1 MRKLIKPL
9 SVATM
14 MFLSLNLCFFNGKVV
29 KGEEISN
36 ETKVTILGTSDIHGR
51 FVPWEYSSDTENK
64 SGSLSQISTIVKKE
78 RNENPNLILV
88 DAGDSIQD
96 NFVETFNK
104 GPHQPMVLGMNKM
117 KYDVWEMGN
126 HEFNFGLDV
135 LKHVTSQFEG
145 KVLAGNIY
153 NDDGTRFMDGYTI
166 IERDGIKIG
175 IIGMD
180 TPMIKEFEKPY
191 NIKGIEFRD
200 PVKETKKIIKEL
212 DGKVDAMIGV
222 MHMGLDNENAISNT
236 GVTDIANQCPELT
249 AIVGGHMHKLV
260 KNEVVN
266 GVIITEPGKYGQA
279 VSKIDLTFKKENGK
293 NVLKNKNADTISV
306 ANVESDKEI
315 EDLLKPFHEELRKD
329 ANSVI
334 GRLKGVNMV
343 DEDYIKGIPTIHI
356 EDTPLIDF
364 FHEVGMYYSK
374 ADVIALSI
382 DNDKAKLN
390 VGDIK
395 KKDIAYNYRYTGGEI
410 SVYEVTGKDLKKYME
425 WAAGYFNTLNPG
437 DITPSFN
444 PKRRASKYSTND
456 MFGGITYKI
465 DLREKEGNRIKDV
478 KYKDGRELKDTD
490 VLKLG
495 MNSYRLGQ
503 LQGKGG
509 IFEGKEFKKLWDSKT
524 AYGEEEGTIRNL
536 AIDYIKNVKNGL
548 INAKKQNNWCLLGI
562 DPNSENYKKVRD
574 LVNSGELK
582 IPTSEDGKYT
592 NIASINEKDLPQDNN
607 TSKENEENI
616 NLDSINNKNNN
627 KDQGVNEES
636 KKDVLKVDENIEKQK
651 NNKENNSNGD
661 NTLVK
666 EDSKSKEVNEKN
678 NEQNNIEEVSKKE
691 NKLPNTGSPIG
702 AEAMSQIGMLLL
714 GAGVILKKKNK
725 K

>member
-1 MRKLIKPL
+1 MRKIIKPL
-9 SVATM
+9 SFATI
-14 MFLSLNLCFFNGKVV
+14 MFLSLNLCFFNDKVV

-51 FVPWEYSSDTENK
+51 FVPWDYASDTENK

-78 RNENPNLILV
+78 RKENPNVILI

-104 GPHQPMVLGMNKM
+104 GPEQPMVLGMNRM

-135 LKHVTSQFEG
+135 LKHVTNQFEG

-153 NDDGTRFMDGYTI
+153 NDDGTRYMDGYTI

-222 MHMGLDNENAISNT
+222 MHMGLDNENEIPNT
-236 GVTDIANQCPELT
+236 GVRDIANQCPELT
-249 AIVGGHMHKLV
+249 AIIGGHMHKLV
-260 KNEVVN
+260 ENDIIN

-293 NVLKNKNADTISV
+293 NVLKNKSTNTISV

-315 EDLLKPFHEELRKD
+315 ENLLKPFHEELRKD

-334 GRLKGVNMV
+334 GRLEGVNMV

-374 ADVIALSI
+374 ADVIALAI
-382 DNDKAKLN
+382 DNDKAKLDL
-390 VGDIK
+390 GEIK

-465 DLREKEGNRIKDV
+465 DLREEEGNRIKDV

-509 IFEGKEFKKLWDSKT
+509 IFEGKDFKKLWDSKT

-536 AIDYIKNVKNGL
+536 AIDYIKNVKNGV

-582 IPTSEDGKYT
+582 IPSSEDGKYT
-592 NIASINEKDLPQDNN
+592 NLASINEKDLPVDNN
-607 TSKENEENI
+607 TP
-616 NLDSINNKNNN
+616 
-627 KDQGVNEES
+627 
-636 KKDVLKVDENIEKQK
+636 
-651 NNKENNSNGD
+651 
-661 NTLVK
+661 K
-666 EDSKSKEVNEKN
+666 EDNENVNVDPDKNEEKN
-678 NEQNNIEEVSKKE
+678 NEGNNELSKEESPKADENVENKKNNNEDKIDNNQDGTKGNDKKE
-691 NKLPNTGSPIG
+691 YKLPNTGSPIG
-702 AEAMSQIGMLLL
+702 REAMAQIAILLV
-714 GAGVILKKKNK
+714 GVGIILKSKR
-725 K
+725 

>member
-14 MFLSLNLCFFNGKVV
+14 MFLSLNLCFFNGKIV

-104 GPHQPMVLGMNKM
+104 GPHQPMILGMNKM

-260 KNEVVN
+260 KNEAVN

-334 GRLKGVNMV
+334 GRLEGVNMV
-343 DEDYIKGIPTIHI
+343 DEDYIKEIPTIHI

-364 FHEVGMYYSK
+364 FHEVGKYYSK

-410 SVYEVTGKDLKKYME
+410 SVYEVTGKDLKKY
-425 WAAGYFNTLNPG
+425 
-437 DITPSFN
+437 
-444 PKRRASKYSTND
+444 
-456 MFGGITYKI
+456 
-465 DLREKEGNRIKDV
+465 
-478 KYKDGRELKDTD
+478 
-490 VLKLG
+490 
-495 MNSYRLGQ
+495 
-503 LQGKGG
+503 
-509 IFEGKEFKKLWDSKT
+509 FEGKEFKKLWDSKT

-592 NIASINEKDLPQDNN
+592 NIASINEKDLPSDNN

-636 KKDVLKVDENIEKQK
+636 KKDVPKVDENIEKQK
-651 NNKENNSNGD
+651 NNKENNSNED

>member
-1 MRKLIKPL
+1 
-9 SVATM
+9 
-14 MFLSLNLCFFNGKVV
+14 
-29 KGEEISN
+29 
-36 ETKVTILGTSDIHGR
+36 
-51 FVPWEYSSDTENK
+51 
-64 SGSLSQISTIVKKE
+64 
-78 RNENPNLILV
+78 
-88 DAGDSIQD
+88 
-96 NFVETFNK
+96 
-104 GPHQPMVLGMNKM
+104 
-117 KYDVWEMGN
+117 
-126 HEFNFGLDV
+126 
-135 LKHVTSQFEG
+135 
-145 KVLAGNIY
+145 
-153 NDDGTRFMDGYTI
+153 
-166 IERDGIKIG
+166 
-175 IIGMD
+175 
-180 TPMIKEFEKPY
+180 
-191 NIKGIEFRD
+191 
-200 PVKETKKIIKEL
+200 
-212 DGKVDAMIGV
+212 
-222 MHMGLDNENAISNT
+222 
-236 GVTDIANQCPELT
+236 
-249 AIVGGHMHKLV
+249 
-260 KNEVVN
+260 
-266 GVIITEPGKYGQA
+266 
-279 VSKIDLTFKKENGK
+279 
-293 NVLKNKNADTISV
+293 
-306 ANVESDKEI
+306 
-315 EDLLKPFHEELRKD
+315 
-329 ANSVI
+329 
-334 GRLKGVNMV
+334 
-343 DEDYIKGIPTIHI
+343 
-356 EDTPLIDF
+356 
-364 FHEVGMYYSK
+364 
-374 ADVIALSI
+374 
-382 DNDKAKLN
+382 
-390 VGDIK
+390 
-395 KKDIAYNYRYTGGEI
+395 
-410 SVYEVTGKDLKKYME
+410 
-425 WAAGYFNTLNPG
+425 
-437 DITPSFN
+437 
-444 PKRRASKYSTND
+444 

-592 NIASINEKDLPQDNN
+592 NIASINEKDLPSDNN

-616 NLDSINNKNNN
+616 NLDSINNKNN
-627 KDQGVNEES
+627 KDQVVNEES
-636 KKDVLKVDENIEKQK
+636 KKDVPKVEENIEKQK
-651 NNKENNSNGD
+651 NNKENNSNED

>member
-1 MRKLIKPL
+1 MRKIIKPL
-9 SVATM
+9 SFATI
-14 MFLSLNLCFFNGKVV
+14 MFLSLNLCFFNDKVV
-29 KGEEISN
+29 KGEEVYN

-51 FVPWEYSSDTENK
+51 FVPWDYASDTENK

-78 RNENPNLILV
+78 RKENQNVILV

-104 GPHQPMVLGMNKM
+104 GPKQPMVLGMNKM

-135 LKHVTSQFEG
+135 LKHVTNQFEG

-153 NDDGTRFMDGYTI
+153 NENGTRYMDGYTI

-191 NIKGIEFRD
+191 NIQGIEFRD

-212 DGKVDAMIGV
+212 DGKVDALIGV
-222 MHMGLDNENAISNT
+222 MHMGLDNENEISNT
-236 GVTDIANQCPELT
+236 GVRDIANQCPELT
-249 AIVGGHMHKLV
+249 AIIGGHMHKLV
-260 KNEVVN
+260 ENDIIN
-266 GVIITEPGKYGQA
+266 GVVITEPGKYGQA
-279 VSKIDLTFKKENGK
+279 ISKIDLTFKKENGK
-293 NVLKNKNADTISV
+293 NVLKNKSANTISV

-315 EDLLKPFHEELRKD
+315 ETLLKPFHEELRKD

-334 GRLKGVNMV
+334 GRLEGVNMV

-364 FHEVGMYYSK
+364 FHEVGKYYSK
-374 ADVIALSI
+374 ADVIALAI
-382 DNDKAKLN
+382 DNDKAKLDL
-390 VGDIK
+390 GEIK

-425 WAAGYFNTLNPG
+425 WAAGYFNTLKPG

-444 PKRRASKYSTND
+444 PKRRSSKYSTND

-465 DLREKEGNRIKDV
+465 DLREKEGSRIKDV

-490 VLKLG
+490 ILKLG

-509 IFEGKEFKKLWDSKT
+509 IFEGKDFKKIWDSKT

-536 AIDYIKNVKNGL
+536 AIDYIKNVKNGV
-548 INAKKQNNWCLLGI
+548 INAKKQNNWCLLGT

-582 IPTSEDGKYT
+582 IPSSEDGKYT
-592 NIASINEKDLPQDNN
+592 NLASINEKDLPVDNNVLKEDVDNN
-607 TSKENEENI
+607 TPNEDANINPDKNQEKNTGENNDIIKEELPKIEENVENQKNNENEIDNNQEDAKENNKKENE
-616 NLDSINNKNNN
+616 
-627 KDQGVNEES
+627 
-636 KKDVLKVDENIEKQK
+636 
-651 NNKENNSNGD
+651 
-661 NTLVK
+661 
-666 EDSKSKEVNEKN
+666 
-678 NEQNNIEEVSKKE
+678 
-691 NKLPNTGSPIG
+691 LPNTGSPIG
-702 AEAMSQIGMLLL
+702 GESVAQIAILLIGL
-714 GAGVILKKKNK
+714 GALLKLKK
-725 K
+725 

>member
-1 MRKLIKPL
+1 MRKIIKPL
-9 SVATM
+9 SFATI
-14 MFLSLNLCFFNGKVV
+14 MFLSLNLCFFNDKVV

-51 FVPWEYSSDTENK
+51 FVPWDYASDTENK

-78 RNENPNLILV
+78 RKENPNVILI

-104 GPHQPMVLGMNKM
+104 GPKQPMVLGMNRM

-135 LKHVTSQFEG
+135 LKHVTNQFEG

-153 NDDGTRFMDGYTI
+153 NDDGTRYMDGYTI

-222 MHMGLDNENAISNT
+222 MHMGVDNENEIPNT
-236 GVTDIANQCPELT
+236 GVRDIANQCPELT
-249 AIVGGHMHKLV
+249 AIIGGHMHKLV
-260 KNEVVN
+260 ENDIIN

-293 NVLKNKNADTISV
+293 NVLKNKSTNTISV

-315 EDLLKPFHEELRKD
+315 ENLLKPFHEELRKD

-334 GRLKGVNMV
+334 GRLEGVNMV

-364 FHEVGMYYSK
+364 FHEVGKYYSK
-374 ADVIALSI
+374 ADVIALAI
-382 DNDKAKLN
+382 DNDKAKLDL
-390 VGDIK
+390 GEIK

-509 IFEGKEFKKLWDSKT
+509 IFEGKDFKKLWDSKT

-536 AIDYIKNVKNGL
+536 AIDYIKNVKNGV

-582 IPTSEDGKYT
+582 IPSSEDGKYT
-592 NIASINEKDLPQDNN
+592 NLASINEKDLPVDNN
-607 TSKENEENI
+607 TPKEDVDNNIPKEDNEDANINSDKNKEKNNEGNNEASKEE
-616 NLDSINNKNNN
+616 LP
-627 KDQGVNEES
+627 
-636 KKDVLKVDENIEKQK
+636 KVDENVENQK
-651 NNKENNSNGD
+651 NNENKIDNNQEDVEENN
-661 NTLVK
+661 
-666 EDSKSKEVNEKN
+666 
-678 NEQNNIEEVSKKE
+678 KKE
-691 NKLPNTGSPIG
+691 NELPNTGSPIG
-702 AEAMSQIGMLLL
+702 GETVAQIAMLLIGL
-714 GAGVILKKKNK
+714 GVVLKIKR
-725 K
+725 

>member
-1 MRKLIKPL
+1 MRKIIKPL
-9 SVATM
+9 SFATI
-14 MFLSLNLCFFNGKVV
+14 MFLSLNLCFFNDKVV

-51 FVPWEYSSDTENK
+51 FVPWDYASDTENK

-78 RNENPNLILV
+78 RKENPNVILI

-104 GPHQPMVLGMNKM
+104 GPEQPMVLGMNRM

-135 LKHVTSQFEG
+135 LKHVTNQFEG

-153 NDDGTRFMDGYTI
+153 NDDGTRYMDGYTI

-222 MHMGLDNENAISNT
+222 MHMGLDNENEIPNT
-236 GVTDIANQCPELT
+236 GVRDIANQCPELT
-249 AIVGGHMHKLV
+249 AIIGGHMHKLV
-260 KNEVVN
+260 ENDIIN

-293 NVLKNKNADTISV
+293 NILKNKSTNTISV

-315 EDLLKPFHEELRKD
+315 ENLLKPFHEELRKD

-334 GRLKGVNMV
+334 GRLEGVNMV

-364 FHEVGMYYSK
+364 FHEVGKYYSK
-374 ADVIALSI
+374 ADVIALAI
-382 DNDKAKLN
+382 DNDKAKLDL
-390 VGDIK
+390 GEIK

-509 IFEGKEFKKLWDSKT
+509 IFEGKDFKKLWDSKT

-536 AIDYIKNVKNGL
+536 AIDYIKNVKNGV

-582 IPTSEDGKYT
+582 IPSSEDGKYT
-592 NIASINEKDLPQDNN
+592 NLASINEKDLPVDNN
-607 TSKENEENI
+607 TPKEDVDNNIPKEDNEDANI
-616 NLDSINNKNNN
+616 NSDKNKEKNNEGN
-627 KDQGVNEES
+627 NEAGKEE
-636 KKDVLKVDENIEKQK
+636 LPKVDENVENQK
-651 NNKENNSNGD
+651 NNENKIDNNQEDVEENN
-661 NTLVK
+661 
-666 EDSKSKEVNEKN
+666 
-678 NEQNNIEEVSKKE
+678 KKE
-691 NKLPNTGSPIG
+691 NELPNTGSPIG
-702 AEAMSQIGMLLL
+702 GETVAQIAMLLIGL
-714 GAGVILKKKNK
+714 GVVLKIKR
-725 K
+725 

>member
-1 MRKLIKPL
+1 MRKIIKPL
-9 SVATM
+9 SFATI
-14 MFLSLNLCFFNGKVV
+14 MFLSLNLCFFNDKVV
-29 KGEEISN
+29 KGEEVSN

-51 FVPWEYSSDTENK
+51 FVPWDYASDTENK

-78 RNENPNLILV
+78 RKENPNVILV

-104 GPHQPMVLGMNKM
+104 GPKQPMVLGMNKM

-135 LKHVTSQFEG
+135 LKHVTKQFKG
-145 KVLAGNIY
+145 KVLGGNIY
-153 NDDGTRFMDGYTI
+153 NEDGTRYMDGYTI

-191 NIKGIEFRD
+191 NIQGIEFID

-222 MHMGLDNENAISNT
+222 MHMGLDNENEISNT
-236 GVTDIANQCPELT
+236 GVRDIANQCPELT
-249 AIVGGHMHKLV
+249 AIIGGHMHKLV
-260 KNEVVN
+260 ENDIIN
-266 GVIITEPGKYGQA
+266 GVVITEPGKYGQA

-293 NVLKNKNADTISV
+293 NILKNKSANIISV

-315 EDLLKPFHEELRKD
+315 ETLLKPFHEELRKD

-334 GRLKGVNMV
+334 GRLEGVNMV

-364 FHEVGMYYSK
+364 FHEVGKYYSK
-374 ADVIALSI
+374 ADVIALAI
-382 DNDKAKLN
+382 DNDKAKLDL
-390 VGDIK
+390 GEIK

-425 WAAGYFNTLNPG
+425 WAAGYFNTLKPG

-465 DLREKEGNRIKDV
+465 DLREKEGSRIKDV

-490 VLKLG
+490 ILKLG

-509 IFEGKEFKKLWDSKT
+509 IFEGKDFKKLWDSKT

-536 AIDYIKNVKNGL
+536 AIDYIKNVKNGV

-582 IPTSEDGKYT
+582 IPSSEDGKYT
-592 NIASINEKDLPQDNN
+592 NLASINEKDLPVNNNVPKEDVDNN
-607 TSKENEENI
+607 MPNEDPNI
-616 NLDSINNKNNN
+616 NPDKNVEKNT
-627 KDQGVNEES
+627 EETNDII
-636 KKDVLKVDENIEKQK
+636 KEQLPKIEGNVENQK
-651 NNKENNSNGD
+651 NNKNKIENNQE
-661 NTLVK
+661 TV
-666 EDSKSKEVNEKN
+666 
-678 NEQNNIEEVSKKE
+678 KE
-691 NKLPNTGSPIG
+691 NKLPNTGFPVG
-702 AEAMSQIGMLLL
+702 GENLSQIAILLIGL
-714 GAGVILKKKNK
+714 GIILKIKR
-725 K
+725 